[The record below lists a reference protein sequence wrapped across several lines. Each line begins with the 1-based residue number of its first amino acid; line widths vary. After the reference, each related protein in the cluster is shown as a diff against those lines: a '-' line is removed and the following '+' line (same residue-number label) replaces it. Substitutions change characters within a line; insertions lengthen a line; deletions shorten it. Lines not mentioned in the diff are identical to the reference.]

1 MAAEERAR
9 YEDMSEKQVAK
20 EIKRLEK
27 KMLDHAKN
35 LEFEQAAQV
44 RDQLSKL
51 KQQVFGAAGEGGA
64 LPA

>member
-1 MAAEERAR
+1 
-9 YEDMSEKQVAK
+9 MSEKQVAQ

-35 LEFEQAAQV
+35 LDFEQAAQV